1 MEDIEA
7 EDGAVVEAGSE
18 EEAAS
23 AVVEALAALGGA
35 VPEAVAPA
43 AAGSEA
49 RMQWFLTIKS
59 TSS

>member
-7 EDGAVVEAGSE
+7 EDGAAVEAG
-18 EEAAS
+18 S
-23 AVVEALAALGGA
+23 AVVEAFAALGGA